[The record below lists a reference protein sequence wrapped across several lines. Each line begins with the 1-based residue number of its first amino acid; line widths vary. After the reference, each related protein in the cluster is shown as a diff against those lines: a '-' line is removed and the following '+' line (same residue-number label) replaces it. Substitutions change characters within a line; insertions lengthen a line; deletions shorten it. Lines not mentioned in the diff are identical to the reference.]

1 MTFSQPHS
9 QPLDDNP
16 HERRLGGYLP
26 HVLPTHGRSDRNRSK
41 PDWWRETLDGGPA
54 RSWLLVS
61 WIGHSL
67 CSLSAPTAHLCGPSL
82 LNNMSRTLYQRDA
95 IAGEDTTTC
104 GEGTSSEDLPLRIA
118 SIFVIL
124 VGASFATLFP
134 VLSRRTKYLRS
145 RIPKGVFDTA
155 KYFGSG
161 VIVSHPQLL
170 INFLS
175 HTDRRSPL
183 RLSIS

>member
-1 MTFSQPHS
+1 MSLLNRWQPVATCS
-9 QPLDDNP
+9 

-26 HVLPTHGRSDRNRSK
+26 HVLPGMIAIGVILIGQETVTMEDLHGHVL
-41 PDWWRETLDGGPA
+41 DWAFP
-54 RSWLLVS
+54 LLT
-61 WIGHSL
+61 L
-67 CSLSAPTAHLCGPSL
+67 CSHRPPVRSLSLQK
-82 LNNMSRTLYQRDA
+82 MSQTLYQRDA
-95 IAGEDTTTC
+95 IAGEDNTTC
-104 GEGTSSEDLPLRIA
+104 GDGTSSEDLPLRIA

-124 VGASFATLFP
+124 VGASFGSLFP

-161 VIVSHPQLL
+161 VIVSHSQLL
-170 INFLS
+170 ITFLS

>member
-1 MTFSQPHS
+1 MVVSSVRQNS
-9 QPLDDNP
+9 IIIYS
-16 HERRLGGYLP
+16 RYGCSSSALGIP
-26 HVLPTHGRSDRNRSK
+26 SSPPR
-41 PDWWRETLDGGPA
+41 P
-54 RSWLLVS
+54 
-61 WIGHSL
+61 
-67 CSLSAPTAHLCGPSL
+67 SALTAHLCGPSL
-82 LNNMSRTLYQRDA
+82 LNNMSRTLYQRDT
-95 IAGEDTTTC
+95 IAREDTATC
-104 GEGTSSEDLPLRIA
+104 GDGTSSEDLPLRIA

-124 VGASFATLFP
+124 VGASFGSLFP

-145 RIPKGVFDTA
+145 RIPKGMFDTA

-170 INFLS
+170 ITFLS

>member
-1 MTFSQPHS
+1 MTFSQ
-9 QPLDDNP
+9 P

-26 HVLPTHGRSDRNRSK
+26 HVLSSDRSRSCH
-41 PDWWRETLDGGPA
+41 DWWRDTLDGGPA
-54 RSWLLVS
+54 RSWLVVF

-67 CSLSAPTAHLCGPSL
+67 CSPSAPTAHLCGPSL

-95 IAGEDTTTC
+95 IAGEDDTTC
-104 GEGTSSEDLPLRIA
+104 GDGTSSEDLPLRIA

-124 VGASFATLFP
+124 VGASFGTLFP

-161 VIVSHPQLL
+161 VIVRHPH
-170 INFLS
+170 S
-175 HTDRRSPL
+175 
-183 RLSIS
+183 